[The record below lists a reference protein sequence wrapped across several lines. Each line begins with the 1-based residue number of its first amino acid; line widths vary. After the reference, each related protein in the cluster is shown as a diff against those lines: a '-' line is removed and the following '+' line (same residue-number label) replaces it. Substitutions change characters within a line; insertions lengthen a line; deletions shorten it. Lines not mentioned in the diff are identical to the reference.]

1 MTNQSNKS
9 NILLVILTLLMVVL
23 VGAIIYLVSD
33 MRKQRDNALE
43 NERQMKELLEK
54 STASD
59 DLSNHDPKPIINR
72 SSVNSSSQV
81 ISGSSSQAEDGPS
94 ESYSNVPVSQLPD
107 GLYCYKGIWD
117 SRNYNPQKC
126 RIEFTKSGNS
136 LSMCSYTNN
145 NYDVIVPLSGSVN
158 GTTVTLRGTA
168 RFEELVITLP
178 LGNGLEHVVG
188 DGTQG
193 SLDDAVVRVDKVASS
208 SVIGGKI
215 KRVVGEYI
223 GDGVSLSLFEN
234 GDAYFDG
241 DPYTYS
247 IKGDKVRLR
256 DSDETLSFTFNSSSR
271 TLKKGSVIYRRQ

>member
-1 MTNQSNKS
+1 MNQSNKS
-9 NILLVILTLLMVVL
+9 NVLLVILTLLMVIL
-23 VGAIIYLVSD
+23 VGTIIYLVRD
-33 MRKQRDNALE
+33 MRQQRDNALE

-54 STASD
+54 STSRE
-59 DLSNHDPKPIINR
+59 DLSNHDPKPIISRNND
-72 SSVNSSSQV
+72 NSSSNA
-81 ISGSSSQAEDGPS
+81 ISSSSQTEEGPS
-94 ESYSNVPVSQLPD
+94 ESYSNVPVGQLPD

-145 NYDVIVPLSGSVN
+145 NYGVIVPLSGSVN

-178 LGNGLEHVVG
+178 LGSGLEHVVG

-208 SVIGGKI
+208 SEIGSKI
-215 KRVVGEYI
+215 KRVVGEYL
-223 GDGVSLSLFEN
+223 GEGVSLSLLEN

-241 DPYTYS
+241 ASYTYS

-256 DSDETLSFTFNSSSR
+256 DSNETIVFTFNSSSR
-271 TLKKGSVIYRRQ
+271 SLKKGSVIYRRQ

>member
-1 MTNQSNKS
+1 MNQSNKS
-9 NILLVILTLLMVVL
+9 NVLLVILTLLMVIL
-23 VGAIIYLVSD
+23 VGTIIYLVRD
-33 MRKQRDNALE
+33 MRQQRDNALE

-54 STASD
+54 STSRE
-59 DLSNHDPKPIINR
+59 DLSNHDPKPIISRNND
-72 SSVNSSSQV
+72 NSSSNA
-81 ISGSSSQAEDGPS
+81 ISSSSQTEEGPS
-94 ESYSNVPVSQLPD
+94 ESYSNVPVGQLPD

-136 LSMCSYTNN
+136 LSMCSYTNK
-145 NYDVIVPLSGSVN
+145 NYGVIVPLSGSVN

-178 LGNGLEHVVG
+178 LGSGLEHVVG

-208 SVIGGKI
+208 SEIGSKI
-215 KRVVGEYI
+215 KRVVGEYL
-223 GDGVSLSLFEN
+223 GEGVSLSLLEN

-241 DPYTYS
+241 ASYTYS

-256 DSDETLSFTFNSSSR
+256 DSNETIVFTFNSSSR
-271 TLKKGSVIYRRQ
+271 SLKKGSVIYRRQ

>member
-1 MTNQSNKS
+1 MNQSNKS
-9 NILLVILTLLMVVL
+9 NVLLVILTLLMVIL
-23 VGAIIYLVSD
+23 VGTIIYLVRD
-33 MRKQRDNALE
+33 MRQQRDNALE

-54 STASD
+54 STSSE
-59 DLSNHDPKPIINR
+59 DLSNHDPKPIISRNND
-72 SSVNSSSQV
+72 NSSSNA
-81 ISGSSSQAEDGPS
+81 ISSSSSQTEEGPS
-94 ESYSNVPVSQLPD
+94 ESYSNVPVGQLPD

-117 SRNYNPQKC
+117 SRNYTPQKC

-145 NYDVIVPLSGSVN
+145 NYGVIVPLSGSVN

-178 LGNGLEHVVG
+178 LGSGLEHVVG

-208 SVIGGKI
+208 SEIGSKI
-215 KRVVGEYI
+215 KRVVGEYL
-223 GDGVSLSLFEN
+223 GEGVSLSLLEN

-241 DPYTYS
+241 ASYTYS

-256 DSDETLSFTFNSSSR
+256 DSNETIVFTFNSSSR
-271 TLKKGSVIYRRQ
+271 TLKKGSVIYRKQ

>member
-1 MTNQSNKS
+1 MNQSNKS
-9 NILLVILTLLMVVL
+9 NVLLVILTLLMVIL
-23 VGAIIYLVSD
+23 VVTIIYLVRD
-33 MRKQRDNALE
+33 MRQQRDNALE

-54 STASD
+54 STSNE
-59 DLSNHDPKPIINR
+59 DLSNHDPKPIFSRNND
-72 SSVNSSSQV
+72 NSSSNA
-81 ISGSSSQAEDGPS
+81 ISSSSQTEEGPR
-94 ESYSNVPVSQLPD
+94 ESYSNVPVGQLPD

-145 NYDVIVPLSGSVN
+145 NYGVIVPLSGSVN

-178 LGNGLEHVVG
+178 LGSGLEHVVG

-208 SVIGGKI
+208 SEIGSKI
-215 KRVVGEYI
+215 KRVVGEYL
-223 GDGVSLSLFEN
+223 GEGVSLSLFEN

-241 DPYTYS
+241 DSYTYS

-256 DSDETLSFTFNSSSR
+256 DSNETIVFTFNSSSR
-271 TLKKGSVIYRRQ
+271 SLKKGSVIYRKQ

>member
-1 MTNQSNKS
+1 MNQSNKS
-9 NILLVILTLLMVVL
+9 NVLLVILTLLMVIL
-23 VGAIIYLVSD
+23 VGTIIYLVRD
-33 MRKQRDNALE
+33 MRQQRDNALE

-54 STASD
+54 STSRE
-59 DLSNHDPKPIINR
+59 DLSNHDPKPNISRNND
-72 SSVNSSSQV
+72 NSSSNSV
-81 ISGSSSQAEDGPS
+81 SSSLSQAEEGPS
-94 ESYSNVPVSQLPD
+94 ESNSNVPVGQLPD

-145 NYDVIVPLSGSVN
+145 NYGVIVPLSGSVN

-208 SVIGGKI
+208 SEIGSKI
-215 KRVVGEYI
+215 KRVVGEYL
-223 GDGVSLSLFEN
+223 GEGVSLSLLEN

-241 DPYTYS
+241 DSYTYS

-256 DSDETLSFTFNSSSR
+256 DSNETIVFAFNSSSR
-271 TLKKGSVIYRRQ
+271 TLKKGSVIYRKQ

>member
-1 MTNQSNKS
+1 MNQSNKS
-9 NILLVILTLLMVVL
+9 NVLLVILTLLMVIL
-23 VGAIIYLVSD
+23 VGTIIYLVRD
-33 MRKQRDNALE
+33 MRQQRDNALE

-54 STASD
+54 STSNE
-59 DLSNHDPKPIINR
+59 DLSNHDPKPIISRNND
-72 SSVNSSSQV
+72 NSSSNA
-81 ISGSSSQAEDGPS
+81 ISSSSQTEEGPS
-94 ESYSNVPVSQLPD
+94 ESYSNVPVGQLPD

-145 NYDVIVPLSGSVN
+145 NYGVIVPLSGSVN

-178 LGNGLEHVVG
+178 LGSGLEHVVG

-208 SVIGGKI
+208 GEVGSKI
-215 KRVVGEYI
+215 KRVVGEYL
-223 GDGVSLSLFEN
+223 GEGVSLSLLEN

-241 DPYTYS
+241 ASYTYS

-256 DSDETLSFTFNSSSR
+256 DSNETIVFAFNSSSR
-271 TLKKGSVIYRRQ
+271 TLKKGSVIYRKQ

>member
-1 MTNQSNKS
+1 MIDQSNKS

-23 VGAIIYLVSD
+23 VGCVIYLVKD
-33 MRKQRDNALE
+33 MRNQRDTALE
-43 NERQMKELLEK
+43 NERQMKELLDK
-54 STASD
+54 STSGEN
-59 DLSNHDPKPIINR
+59 LRNHDPKPIISRNNN
-72 SSVNSSSQV
+72 NSSSNT
-81 ISGSSSQAEDGPS
+81 ISSSSQAEDGPS
-94 ESYSNVPVSQLPD
+94 ESYSNVPVGQLPD

-126 RIEFTKSGNS
+126 RIEFTKSSNS

-178 LGNGLEHVVG
+178 LGSGLEHVVG
-188 DGTQG
+188 DGSQG

-208 SVIGGKI
+208 SVTGSKI
-215 KRVVGEYI
+215 KRVVGEYF
-223 GDGVSLSLFEN
+223 GDGVSLSLLEN

-241 DPYTYS
+241 DSSTYS

-256 DSDETLSFTFNSSSR
+256 DSSETLVFTFNSSSR